1 MTSIQKD
8 GTIVGTP
15 TTVSREGSAN
25 NVLRSSAKNFLG
37 GSRDDVLLVYYY
49 FLLVI
54 K

>member
-15 TTVSREGSAN
+15 SSISREGSAN

-37 GSRDDVLLVYYY
+37 GARDDVLSIYYY
-49 FLLVI
+49 ILLVF